1 MNTFKA
7 VDFNSPLT
15 GAMSEPN
22 CSSSQSPDEGKLF
35 LPFSTPNRSLG
46 LFVVPQSILFNH
58 QIQQPTVNSAA
69 NYVTF
74 LQLQQLA
81 ALNLLFHN
89 TLSQIA
95 NGTTHSE
102 ASKGVVSK
110 SSRGRREG
118 YEKSALENAMR
129 AVSGGMSFG
138 VPYSTLEYK
147 LKNQLRRT
155 QNKQTTATTKS
166 EEEPSGDVQM
176 KPETTSTASQ
186 YQVFFCDCLNAF
198 PSRGTLITHRAS
210 CSSGGQ

>member
-1 MNTFKA
+1 MNAFKA

-15 GAMSEPN
+15 GSMSEPN
-22 CSSSQSPDEGKLF
+22 CSSNQSPDESKPF

-46 LFVVPQSILFNH
+46 LFGVPQNSLFNH
-58 QIQQPTVNSAA
+58 QIQPPTVNSAA
-69 NYVTF
+69 NYVAF

-102 ASKGVVSK
+102 ANKGVVSK
-110 SSRGRREG
+110 SSRGRRG
-118 YEKSALENAMR
+118 QYRRYEKSALENAMR
-129 AVSGGMSFG
+129 AVSGGMSVHKAGSKFG
-138 VPYSTLEYK
+138 VPHSTLEYK

-155 QNKQTTATTKS
+155 QNKQTTTTTKS

-176 KPETTSTASQ
+176 EPETTSTQSLR
-186 YQVFFCDCLNAF
+186 V
-198 PSRGTLITHRAS
+198 P
-210 CSSGGQ
+210 CSNT

>member
-7 VDFNSPLT
+7 VDFNSPVGSSKPYLT

-22 CSSSQSPDEGKLF
+22 CSSSQSPDESKPF
-35 LPFSTPNRSLG
+35 LPFSTPNQSLG

-69 NYVTF
+69 NYVAF

-102 ASKGVVSK
+102 ANKGVVSK

-129 AVSGGMSFG
+129 AVSGGMSVHKAGSEFG
-138 VPYSTLEYK
+138 VPHSTLEYK
-147 LKNQLRRT
+147 LKN
-155 QNKQTTATTKS
+155 
-166 EEEPSGDVQM
+166 
-176 KPETTSTASQ
+176 
-186 YQVFFCDCLNAF
+186 
-198 PSRGTLITHRAS
+198 
-210 CSSGGQ
+210 